1 MRILSLGLITAMI
14 AAMAN
19 AQTRPHVNV
28 LAGHGMPAQEIQV
41 VRNTSQA
48 DVPPK
53 LISGTSP
60 TYPVSSLSRR
70 ESGYADIMCTVD
82 ETGHTRDF
90 SVLNTNY
97 QFFANRTADSSS
109 KKRSQFFIRVHN
121 EPLTIAALRV
131 SNPDRSPARIRQLR
145 RSPNFN
151 LPVIL
156 LGSRQQTE

>member
-1 MRILSLGLITAMI
+1 MRILSLGFITAMI

-53 LISGTSP
+53 LINGTSP

-121 EPLTIAALRV
+121 ITLPVVAMRI
-131 SNPDRSPARIRQLR
+131 SNPDRSDA
-145 RSPNFN
+145 FN
-151 LPVIL
+151 
-156 LGSRQQTE
+156 GDH

>member
-97 QFFANRTADSSS
+97 QFFANHAILAVQNWRFQPAT
-109 KKRSQFFIRVHN
+109 KNGHPVPCRV
-121 EPLTIAALRV
+121 
-131 SNPDRSPARIRQLR
+131 RIPFKYR
-145 RSPNFN
+145 PGY
-151 LPVIL
+151 PP
-156 LGSRQQTE
+156 GK

>member
-1 MRILSLGLITAMI
+1 MRILSLGFITAMI

-97 QFFANRTADSSS
+97 QFFANHAILAVQNWRFQPATKDGHPVPC
-109 KKRSQFFIRVHN
+109 RVRIPFKYRPGY
-121 EPLTIAALRV
+121 PL
-131 SNPDRSPARIRQLR
+131 
-145 RSPNFN
+145 
-151 LPVIL
+151 
-156 LGSRQQTE
+156 GK